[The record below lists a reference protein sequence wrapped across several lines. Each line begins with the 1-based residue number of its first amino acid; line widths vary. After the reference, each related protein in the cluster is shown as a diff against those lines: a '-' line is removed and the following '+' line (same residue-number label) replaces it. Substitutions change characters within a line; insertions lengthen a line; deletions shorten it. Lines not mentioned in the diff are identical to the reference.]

1 MHRPLTI
8 ALVAGEISGDQL
20 GAELISALKAAYP
33 EARFVGIGG
42 KNMQAQGLESWY
54 DMAQLSVMGFGEV
67 IRHLPRLLKL
77 RKTLIQQLLLLQ
89 PDLFIGVDAPDFNLT
104 VEGALKDKGIP
115 SVHYVGPSVWAWRE
129 KRLLKLKE
137 KVNGVLLLFPFEPPL
152 YAKYEIPAAFVG
164 HPLAQ
169 RIPFQPNRQQA
180 RQKLGLAEGTQ
191 VTALLPGSRAGEV
204 SRILPEFFKMIPLVL
219 DIHPGMQFL
228 LPTANAQ
235 IDHYV
240 KTALADWP
248 ERLPVEVIAQGMGDV
263 LQAADQAVVFSGT
276 ATLETALYKCPMLIT
291 AKVHPL
297 TYWIAKHLVT
307 TQWVGLPNVLAGKE
321 VVPELIQQEARA
333 SRLAVK
339 LGQLVLDQRQRQRQL
354 EAFEVMHHQLA
365 QPAGKRAIAAMR
377 EWGVLP

>member
-20 GAELISALKAAYP
+20 GAELIAALKAVYP

-42 KNMQAQGLESWY
+42 EKMQAQGLESWY

-77 RKTLIQQLLLLQ
+77 RKALIQQLLLLQ

-115 SVHYVGPSVWAWRE
+115 TVHYVGPSVWAWRE
-129 KRLLKLKE
+129 KRLLKIKE

-164 HPLAQ
+164 HPLA
-169 RIPFQPNRQQA
+169 RHIPFRPERQQA
-180 RQKLGLAEGTQ
+180 RQKLGLEESTQ
-191 VTALLPGSRAGEV
+191 VTALLPGSRTGEV

-219 DIHPGMQFL
+219 DVHPGMQFL

-235 IDHYV
+235 IDHYA

-248 ERLPVEVIAQGMGDV
+248 ERLPVEVISQGMGDV

-297 TYWIAKHLVT
+297 TYWIAKRLVT
-307 TQWVGLPNVLAGKE
+307 TQWVGLPNVLADKE
-321 VVPELIQQEARA
+321 IVPELIQGEARA

-365 QPAGKRAIAAMR
+365 QPGGERAIAAMR
-377 EWGVLP
+377 EWRVLP